1 MPAHHELSE
10 HERDLD
16 YGGKSRDME
25 ALDSAMMMGVVMLL
39 TVVLVIGLGIGVAL
53 TLWLT

>member
-39 TVVLVIGLGIGVAL
+39 TVVLVIGIGVAL

>member
-1 MPAHHELSE
+1 MPAHHELP
-10 HERDLD
+10 ERDDALD

-25 ALDSAMMMGVVMLL
+25 ALDSAMMLGVVMLL
-39 TVVLVIGLGIGVAL
+39 TIVLVIGLGIGVAL